1 MEVCNL
7 KKNKKGSKNTNK
19 NQVTKKSNKKF
30 SWQKVVIYLIIGAFL
45 LTGILSGAAGMG
57 AL

>member
-1 MEVCNL
+1 M

-19 NQVTKKSNKKF
+19 NQVTKKVNKKF